1 MATIQENKAYIED
14 SSRFPK
20 LQSVELVQPRYQFTN
35 EEYNRIVEYLGQL
48 YTLSQSAVT
57 SVDASLDVASTKPL
71 ENRVVAAAIA
81 RLTSTANRI
90 KISFFKGIE
99 QSGTVRQ
106 TSSPL
111 SSEPEEVSFY
121 EDAGTF
127 GFKPSS
133 GEGIVTTQYYNN
145 WQNRDE
151 YTDENLE
158 PYTAKVYYCID
169 NKTLYIYEDG
179 ELIGIGGG
187 NSNVD
192 NALSTSSENP
202 VQNKVIAGALA
213 DKANIAD
220 VYSKQQVD
228 NLISQSAVTVDTAL
242 SPSSTNPIQNKKVAE
257 ALDGKVGGADYSD
270 GDLVLYSDP
279 EKTNEIDRVNLNVDR
294 ILSFEIDDTTGFLMM
309 TEENMGSSMDFEI
322 DENGN
327 LNLILE

>member
-169 NKTLYIYEDG
+169 DKTLYVFDDG
-179 ELIGIGGG
+179 ELVRIGGDSNIEVDTEGEGDLDISDMNGNVLGRFENGHFRTKNFYSGDACTEIGIDTDTQSDLDITDMSG
-187 NSNVD
+187 NVLGRFERGHFRTKNFNSANYY
-192 NALSTSSENP
+192 T
-202 VQNKVIAGALA
+202 
-213 DKANIAD
+213 KA
-220 VYSKQQVD
+220 
-228 NLISQSAVTVDTAL
+228 
-242 SPSSTNPIQNKKVAE
+242 
-257 ALDGKVGGADYSD
+257 
-270 GDLVLYSDP
+270 
-279 EKTNEIDRVNLNVDR
+279 EIDAIINQL
-294 ILSFEIDDTTGFLMM
+294 LSQI
-309 TEENMGSSMDFEI
+309 NS
-322 DENGN
+322 
-327 LNLILE
+327 